1 MTFFIKKNSSL
12 PLLIYELSDTILN
25 KYNITDNML
34 ENSAITFSMIDTETG
49 IYKVANVPAT
59 LNIETPNKNFLEF
72 KKYNIYYQ
80 FRTKDT
86 NKVGNYESEF
96 VVDFLGETCNIGK
109 LKLPVNDK
117 IIVVVSDT
125 ITKTDVI

>member
-1 MTFFIKKNSSL
+1 MIFFIKKNSSL
-12 PLLIYELSDTILN
+12 PLLIYELNDNILN
-25 KYNITDNML
+25 NYNITNDML
-34 ENSAITFSMIDTETG
+34 ENCAVTFSMINSETG

-59 LNIETPNKNFLEF
+59 LNIETPNSNFIEF
-72 KKYNIYYQ
+72 KKYNLYYQ

-86 NKVGNYESEF
+86 NKVGNFEAEF
-96 VVDFLGETCNIGK
+96 VIDFLQDCQIGK

>member
-12 PLLIYELSDTILN
+12 PLLIFELSDSILN
-25 KYNITDNML
+25 RYNITDDML
-34 ENSAITFSMIDTETG
+34 ENCAVTFSMINSETG
-49 IYKVANVPAT
+49 VFKIANVPAK
-59 LNIETPNKNFLEF
+59 LNIETPNKSFTEF

-86 NKVGNYESEF
+86 NKIGNYEAEF
-96 VVDFLGETCNIGK
+96 VIDFLGSCNFGK
-109 LKLPVNDK
+109 LKLPVDDK
-117 IIVVVSDT
+117 IIVVVSDS

>member
-12 PLLIYELSDTILN
+12 PLLIFELSDNILN
-25 KYNITDNML
+25 RYNITDDML
-34 ENSAITFSMIDTETG
+34 ENCAITFSMINSETG
-49 IYKVANVPAT
+49 IYKIANVPAK
-59 LNIETPNKNFLEF
+59 LNIETPNKSFTEF

-86 NKVGNYESEF
+86 NKVGDYEAEF
-96 VVDFLGETCNIGK
+96 VIDFLGGACPTGK
-109 LKLPVNDK
+109 LKLPVDDK

-125 ITKTDVI
+125 LTKTDVI